1 MTEDLPDDNA
11 AEQALRRGAL
21 GRRAWLFVG
30 SDRGGERAAAMH
42 TLIATAKLN
51 DIDPQAWLADVLR
64 GINDRPASRLRELVP
79 WNWGRPSPN
88 RPSLN
93 RDSRT
98 RKPVAGQACG
108 ACSRASARG
117 GGA

>member
-1 MTEDLPDDNA
+1 MTEDLSDDNA
-11 AEQALRRGAL
+11 AEQALR
-21 GRRAWLFVG
+21 
-30 SDRGGERAAAMH
+30 GGERAAAMH
-42 TLIATAKLN
+42 ALIAKLN
-51 DIDPQAWLADVLR
+51 DIDPQARLADVLCR
-64 GINDRPASRLRELVP
+64 INDHPASRLRELVP

-88 RPSLN
+88 PPPLN